1 MTATEPARADASTA
15 RAAAFHGNLAIDAL
29 AAPTRAIRPRVTR

>member
-1 MTATEPARADASTA
+1 MIATESTRADASTT
-15 RAAAFHGNLAIDAL
+15 RAAAFHWNLAIDAL